1 MKKMLFVGIDISAD
15 ELVVAVERDG
25 ELLPVTSFE
34 NDTPGHRK
42 LIRWLTKSRRP
53 VRVCL
58 EATGVYGF
66 DLSLAL
72 HRTKG
77 VEVMV
82 ANPRAIKDFAGAFLQ
97 RSKTDALDAVVLL
110 EFVKRMPFQVW
121 QAPPVEIQQLRAVSR
136 RITALTKNMAMEKN
150 RLHASDHSEELTK
163 FTRDDIASH
172 VEYLAQ
178 SIRRLGEEA
187 VAMIR
192 QSPELSREIRSSR
205 LGEGHCAS
213 QRDPDPCRAR
223 RAPGRHDLAAVGCAR
238 RIRSAAARF
247 GNLDPQAGPC
257 QQGRQQVLTLRAL
270 HACAGCRP
278 PRAQRAS
285 VLREADRAWQEAA
298 ASHRGR
304 DAQTAPRDLRNASQQ
319 SRLRGRKILCD
330 GSLTEKRV
338 SNG

>member
-1 MKKMLFVGIDISAD
+1 MKKMVLVGIDISAD

-25 ELLPVTSFE
+25 ELLPVISFE

-77 VEVMV
+77 IEVMV

-110 EFVKRMPFQVW
+110 EFVKRMPFQIW

-136 RITALTKNMAMEKN
+136 RITALTKNLAMEKN

-172 VEYLAQ
+172 IEYLAQ

-192 QSPELSREIRSSR
+192 QSPELSRRFDHLVSVKGIAQASATQILAELAVLPADMTSR
-205 LGEGHCAS
+205 QWVAHAGL
-213 QRDPDPCRAR
+213 DPRA
-223 RAPGRHDLAAVGCAR
+223 HDSGTSIHKPAR
-238 RIRSAAARF
+238 VSKAGNKYLRSALYMPALVAVRHEPNVRAFYEKLLAR
-247 GNLDPQAGPC
+247 GKKPLQAIVAVM
-257 QQGRQQVLTLRAL
+257 RKLL
-270 HACAGCRP
+270 HAIYGM
-278 PRAQRAS
+278 
-285 VLREADRAWQEAA
+285 
-298 ASHRGR
+298 
-304 DAQTAPRDLRNASQQ
+304 LRND
-319 SRLRGRKILCD
+319 RDFEG
-330 GSLTEKRV
+330 EKFFAM
-338 SNG
+338 GA

>member
-192 QSPELSREIRSSR
+192 QSPELSRRFDHLVSVKGIAQASATQILAELAVLPGDMTSR
-205 LGEGHCAS
+205 QWVAHAGL
-213 QRDPDPCRAR
+213 DPRQHDSGTSIHKPAR
-223 RAPGRHDLAAVGCAR
+223 VSKAGNKYL
-238 RIRSAAARF
+238 RSALYMPALVAVRHEPNVRAFYEKLIAR
-247 GNLDPQAGPC
+247 GKKPLQAIVAVM
-257 QQGRQQVLTLRAL
+257 RKLL
-270 HACAGCRP
+270 HAIYGM
-278 PRAQRAS
+278 
-285 VLREADRAWQEAA
+285 LHHDRDFE
-298 ASHRGR
+298 G
-304 DAQTAPRDLRNASQQ
+304 
-319 SRLRGRKILCD
+319 
-330 GSLTEKRV
+330 EKFFAM
-338 SNG
+338 GA

>member
-121 QAPPVEIQQLRAVSR
+121 QAPPVEIQQLRAISR

-192 QSPELSREIRSSR
+192 QSPELSRRFDHLVSVKGIAQASATQILAELAVLPGDMTSR
-205 LGEGHCAS
+205 QWVAHAGL
-213 QRDPDPCRAR
+213 DPRQHDSGTSIHKPAR
-223 RAPGRHDLAAVGCAR
+223 VSKAGNKYL
-238 RIRSAAARF
+238 RSALYMPALVAVRHEPNVRAFYEKLIAR
-247 GNLDPQAGPC
+247 GKKPLQAIVAVM
-257 QQGRQQVLTLRAL
+257 RKLL
-270 HACAGCRP
+270 HAIYGM
-278 PRAQRAS
+278 
-285 VLREADRAWQEAA
+285 
-298 ASHRGR
+298 
-304 DAQTAPRDLRNASQQ
+304 LRND
-319 SRLRGRKILCD
+319 RDFEG
-330 GSLTEKRV
+330 EKFFAM
-338 SNG
+338 GA

>member
-192 QSPELSREIRSSR
+192 QSPELSRRFDHLVSVKGIAQASATQILAELAVLPGDMTSR
-205 LGEGHCAS
+205 QWVAHAGL
-213 QRDPDPCRAR
+213 DPRQHDSGTSIHKPAR
-223 RAPGRHDLAAVGCAR
+223 VSKAGNKYL
-238 RIRSAAARF
+238 RSALYMPALVAVRHEPNVRAFYEKLIAR
-247 GNLDPQAGPC
+247 GKKPLQAIVAVM
-257 QQGRQQVLTLRAL
+257 RKLL
-270 HACAGCRP
+270 HAIYGM
-278 PRAQRAS
+278 
-285 VLREADRAWQEAA
+285 
-298 ASHRGR
+298 
-304 DAQTAPRDLRNASQQ
+304 LRND
-319 SRLRGRKILCD
+319 RDFEG
-330 GSLTEKRV
+330 EKFFAM
-338 SNG
+338 GA